1 MKKQFMNEF
10 IMHSGNEIMKQQQ
23 TQNFKEKWGGF
34 HHPMLSSI
42 YVTPKN
48 LLKLDLN
55 CKRTQNNHMETIDGG
70 KLTME
75 MKMNQRIVIP
85 L

>member
-23 TQNFKEKWGGF
+23 TQVGGIPPPYVIF
-34 HHPMLSSI
+34 NLCHP
-42 YVTPKN
+42 PKN

-55 CKRTQNNHMETIDGG
+55 CKRTQNNHMKTIDGR

>member
-10 IMHSGNEIMKQQQ
+10 IMHTGNEIMKQQQ
-23 TQNFKEKWGGF
+23 IQNFKRDVGGIPPPYVIF
-34 HHPMLSSI
+34 NLCHPQ
-42 YVTPKN
+42 K
-48 LLKLDLN
+48 LKLDLN
-55 CKRTQNNHMETIDGG
+55 CKTTQNNHMKTIDGE

-75 MKMNQRIVIP
+75 MKMNQTIVIP

>member
-23 TQNFKEKWGGF
+23 IQNFKEKWGAF

-55 CKRTQNNHMETIDGG
+55 CKRTQNNHMKTIDGR

>member
-1 MKKQFMNEF
+1 MKKQFMNEY
-10 IMHSGNEIMKQQQ
+10 IMHSGNKIMKQQQ
-23 TQNFKEKWGGF
+23 TQKRSVWGGF

-42 YVTPKN
+42 YFKN

-55 CKRTQNNHMETIDGG
+55 CKRTQNNHMKTIDGR

>member
-23 TQNFKEKWGGF
+23 TQVGGF

-55 CKRTQNNHMETIDGG
+55 CKTTQNNHMKTIDGG